1 MKYILTAVFAILLA
15 GCNLPKLPGSQMST
29 TQIVDKNR
37 DGVVLIANEL
47 EGDKGGIGTG
57 FIVQDN
63 MIVTNHHVIEGNGKI
78 SVFADGSER
87 KYDAKVLYADE
98 VADIAIVAIDDWE
111 KFKET
116 ETPEILSFGN
126 SETTKPGD
134 KVIVIGHPWGLAW
147 SISEGI
153 MSAKNIRMG
162 QNPKFMDQIDAK
174 VYQGNS
180 GGPSFNDKGEVICVN
195 DMMLAKEGGSYGFC
209 LPSNLVKKV
218 LYDFEKFG
226 EVRWRVINVAVNLT
240 DDRSSV
246 ILASVE
252 PNGAA
257 DKAGLKEGDKLLEI
271 YTPNNHPNGVEISN
285 ADDLISE
292 FAVMRGDDEDVK
304 LLIERNGEKM
314 MIDVKTNYK
323 LSKEYTPDM
332 GKK

>member
-1 MKYILTAVFAILLA
+1 MKYILTAVFAMLLA
-15 GCNLPKLPGSQMST
+15 GCQMTT

-57 FIVQDN
+57 FLIQDN
-63 MIVTNHHVIEGNGKI
+63 MIVTNHHVIEGNGKL
-78 SVFADGSER
+78 SVFADDSER
-87 KYDAKVLYADE
+87 KYDAKVLYSDEIADL
-98 VADIAIVAIDDWE
+98 AIVVLEDWD

-116 ETPEILSFGN
+116 ETPEILSFGD
-126 SETTKPGD
+126 SENIVPGD

-147 SISEGI
+147 TVSEGI

-174 VYQGNS
+174 IFQGNS
-180 GGPSFNDKGEVICVN
+180 GGPTFNDKGEVVCVN

-209 LPSNLVKKV
+209 LPSNFVKKV
-218 LYDFEKFG
+218 LYDLDKFG
-226 EVRWRVINVAVNLT
+226 EVRWRAINVSVNLT

-292 FAVMRGDDEDVK
+292 FAVMRGDDEDIK